1 MVVAAQ
7 SWFSFH
13 RDKVTATVKI
23 LAGAG
28 HLWGWAISVSE
39 KKKKRKRKR
48 KEGRN
53 KLLPRKKY
61 VLNSMKTWHWCLLPK
76 IGKLIYLVSPKTS
89 KLPKNRK
96 TLRIYQAKNRET
108 WFEPNQCWTKNREA
122 WFWLTKN
129 KKTTKNGNLQDILDQ
144 KKGNMIWTK
153 TMLD

>member
-7 SWFSFH
+7 SWFSFD

-39 KKKKRKRKR
+39 KKKKRKR

-108 WFEPNQCWTKNREA
+108 WFEPNQC
-122 WFWLTKN
+122 
-129 KKTTKNGNLQDILDQ
+129 
-144 KKGNMIWTK
+144 
-153 TMLD
+153 

>member
-7 SWFSFH
+7 SWFSFD

-39 KKKKRKRKR
+39 KKKKQRKR

-76 IGKLIYLVSPKTS
+76 IGKLIYQKQVNYQKTGKLWGYIRPKTGKHDLNQTNVRPKTGKPDS
-89 KLPKNRK
+89 GWSKTRKLPKTEICR
-96 TLRIYQAKNRET
+96 TY
-108 WFEPNQCWTKNREA
+108 
-122 WFWLTKN
+122 
-129 KKTTKNGNLQDILDQ
+129 
-144 KKGNMIWTK
+144 
-153 TMLD
+153 